1 METQPNFKIFV
12 REYCKRNSIPL
23 SKVILD
29 RKFSAKIKKIY
40 DTTYGKSTKETV

>member
-1 METQPNFKIFV
+1 MENQPTFKIFV

-29 RKFSAKIKKIY
+29 RNLASKIKKIY
-40 DTTYGKSTKETV
+40 NTTYGISTKETA